1 MEYAK
6 YPSALQR
13 IAFLSALLITPGAV
27 AAGGFQIFEQSVK
40 GLGQAFAGSAASAD
54 DAATVFFNPAGMT
67 QLPGSRI
74 QAAANIIATRADF
87 VNEGSV
93 TGTGQPLQGSAADGG
108 ILTAVWNGYVTHA
121 LNNRVFV
128 GFGVN
133 TPFGLRT
140 DYPRSWIGRYHAV
153 DSDLRTLNLS
163 PVVAIRLH
171 DSLSIG
177 VGIDV
182 QYVDVLLSNA
192 IDFGAFLAPSGRT
205 SPGSDDGFQEIKAD
219 DWGLGYNLG
228 LLFTPNENTRIGV
241 AFRSGIDLTLRG
253 EAKFEKSANVERALA
268 ATGFSSLFRNTGVRA
283 TATLPGTLSVGAY
296 QRLNSR
302 WALLAGL
309 SWTRWD
315 SLEDPISIRFDN
327 PDQPLQTLSLNYN
340 NAFRYSVGANYYAS
354 ERLTL
359 RSGIA
364 YDETP
369 IPDAASRIAGLPD
382 ADRFWLAAGLTYAV
396 TKNLF
401 IDFAYAHLFIDDAEI
416 QNTLS
421 SAVPRLQSQLTGR
434 FEGAA
439 NIISAQVG
447 WRF

>member
-6 YPSALQR
+6 QPSTLPK
-13 IAFLSALLITPGAV
+13 IAFLSALFIVPGTA
-27 AAGGFQIFEQSVK
+27 AAGGFQIFEHSVQ

-67 QLPGSRI
+67 QLTGTRI
-74 QAAANIIATRADF
+74 QGAANVIVTRAEF

-93 TGTGQPLQGSAADGG
+93 TGTGQPLQGASADGG

-121 LNNRVFV
+121 LSERVFV

-133 TPFGLRT
+133 TPFGLKT
-140 DYPRSWIGRYHAV
+140 HYPRSWIGRYHAV
-153 DSDLRTLNLS
+153 ESDLRTLNLS

-171 DSLSIG
+171 DTLSIG

-192 IDFGAFLAPSGRT
+192 IDLGAFLAPTGLT
-205 SPGSDDGFQEIKAD
+205 SPGSEDGFQEIKAD
-219 DWGLGYNLG
+219 DWGWGYNVG
-228 LLFTPNENTRIGV
+228 LLFIPDENTRIGL
-241 AFRSGIDLTLRG
+241 AYRSGIDLTLRG
-253 EAKFEKSANVERALA
+253 EARFETSANADSTLA
-268 ATGFSSLFRNTGVRA
+268 AAGLSFLFQNTGARA
-283 TATLPGTLSVGAY
+283 TVTLPETVSIGAY
-296 QRLNSR
+296 HRLNSR

-315 SLEDPISIRFDN
+315 NLEDQISIRFDN
-327 PDQPLQTLSLNYN
+327 PRQPGQTLPLNYDD
-340 NAFRYSVGANYYAS
+340 AFRYSAGVNYYVS

-359 RSGIA
+359 RSGVA

-369 IPDAASRIAGLPD
+369 IPDAASRTAALPD
-382 ADRFWLAAGLTYAV
+382 ADRFWLAAGLTYSV

-416 QNTLS
+416 ENTLS
-421 SAVPRLQSQLTGR
+421 SPVPRLQSRLIGR
-434 FEGAA
+434 FENAA
-439 NIISAQVG
+439 NIISAQIG